1 MTFLNKINY
10 CKNSE
15 HRKGLDY
22 ACAKKSHEIRSW
34 QMFFHNYKKKKKK
47 KNKTQKDKILENK
60 RFYPEYQLKGG

>member
-22 ACAKKSHEIRSW
+22 ACAKKSHEVRSW
-34 QMFFHNYKKKKKK
+34 QMFFHNYQKTKTETKKKPRLKKIK
-47 KNKTQKDKILENK
+47 FQKIKDFILSTS
-60 RFYPEYQLKGG
+60 